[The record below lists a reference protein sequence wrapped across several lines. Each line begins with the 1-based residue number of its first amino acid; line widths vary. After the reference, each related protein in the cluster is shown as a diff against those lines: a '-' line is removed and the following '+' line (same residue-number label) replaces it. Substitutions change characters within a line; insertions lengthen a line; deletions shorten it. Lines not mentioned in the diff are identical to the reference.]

1 MYKMIIADDEAI
13 IRRGI
18 KNSLNWKELG
28 IEIVADAEDG
38 QKAFELSK
46 MLMPDLVLIDICM
59 PMLDGLELIKKLKA
73 INPNILIVI
82 ISGHDEFEYAKEAVR
97 LNVIDY
103 ILKPVDEDELLVT
116 IEKVIQILNDRANKS
131 HVEKLHQKVMEE
143 NIDEIQYNFL
153 EKIIKEDY
161 PYTLQELEFHR
172 LDILKEQYS
181 MIVAKPTLQVNVYE
195 KNYDFSMELL
205 IFSVMNILNELISE
219 FKVDSKVFRFYGD
232 YIIGLVNIKEKEVLD
247 EVTQRLENQITLLLH
262 HDCYIKAALC
272 MNGNKSVKS
281 DYDDLLHKIESDMNY
296 TPVVFRVKSYIERNY
311 GTYDLCLEDVADS
324 VKMNPTY
331 LSRLLK
337 SEIGNTFIDYLT
349 KVRIDKAIEL
359 MHYDDLKIYEI
370 GDMIGYK
377 SQHYFSKAFK
387 RVKGISPKN
396 YQDKIKKEVRS

>member
-18 KNSLNWKELG
+18 KNSLKWNELG
-28 IEIVADAEDG
+28 IEIVADVEDG

-46 MLMPDLVLIDICM
+46 VLVPDIVLIDICM
-59 PMLDGLELIKKLKA
+59 PLLNGLELIKKLKMA
-73 INPNILIVI
+73 IPNILIVI

-116 IEKVIQILNDRANKS
+116 IQKVIQILDERVNKN

-143 NIDEIQYNFL
+143 NIDEIQYTFL
-153 EKIIKEDY
+153 EKILKEDY
-161 PYTLQELEFHR
+161 SYSIQELEYHR
-172 LDILKEQYS
+172 LNILNENFA
-181 MIVAKPTLQVNVYE
+181 MIVVKPTLQVNVYE

-205 IFSVMNILNELISE
+205 IFSVMNIMNEIISE
-219 FKVDSKVFRFYGD
+219 TQSKCKVFQFAGD
-232 YIIGLVNIKEKEVLD
+232 YIIGIVHLDDKETLEDITEK
-247 EVTQRLENQITLLLH
+247 LENQITSLLH
-262 HDCYIKAALC
+262 HDCYIKTTLYRS
-272 MNGNKSVKS
+272 GSRSLKSE
-281 DYDDLLHKIESDMNY
+281 YEELLHKIESDMNY
-296 TPVVFRVKSYIERNY
+296 TPVVFRVKSFIEKNY
-311 GTYDLCLEDVADS
+311 GTYDLSLEDVAAS

-337 SEIGNTFIDYLT
+337 SEVGNTFIDYLT
-349 KVRIDKAIEL
+349 KVRIEKAIEL

-396 YQDKIKKEVRS
+396 YQDKIKKEV